1 MVGKTIAERYLIKGV
16 IGQGAMGSVYLAEH
30 ALMKKEVALKILHAD
45 IAQDHETALRFQ
57 REAQAAATIDHP
69 NVCAATDF
77 GKLADG
83 SYYLVMEYLRGRTLR
98 QLNLQQPRLS
108 VPRALHIIEQIA
120 SALARAHDIGI
131 VHRDMKPEN
140 IMLVQRDGDRDFVK
154 LMDFGLASLV
164 TSEEDVRLTVAGVIY
179 GTPVYMSPE
188 QARADQHIDGRAD
201 IYALGAI
208 LFEMLTGTVPF
219 QGKTITHLLS
229 QHIQDPV
236 PPLSERAPGVD
247 FPAGLDA
254 IISKAMAKKAQ
265 DRYPT
270 AHQFI
275 AALGFIGPEDTRVDA
290 PAPSPLGEAT
300 NPNIPTLSRPA
311 PSSPPARSPAPAR
324 PPTPARPPAPA
335 RPPTPTAPTAPQQ
348 PPATQRSHAPALES
362 ASTFTP
368 SPKLLAG
375 AGAFVAALAIIGL
388 IAAFW
393 DSSPDDP
400 EAKLALELEQTS
412 AQLSK
417 ERAEFLAE
425 HDSLSSLLEVMAT
438 GANED
443 ALELL
448 EGARAQEEDNPH
460 LHYYL
465 ALTHDNLKHQPEVFD
480 ALATTFEL
488 DPRYRDDPRCV
499 SELIDG
505 LQSAD
510 TEHRD
515 RARQLITS
523 ASLIRMTPELA
534 RRTYHDNG
542 SKNRRRLLTY
552 MQESGAFDKLADW
565 QQAKLELKVTP
576 GCKPRRQAIER
587 LGRADDPRAIE
598 PLLEYNGKPKKGC
611 GKRKRDDC
619 YGCIRDDLTRAIGA
633 LSARFPDAPLT
644 LSPDQGEDTDSD

>member
-1 MVGKTIAERYLIKGV
+1 MSADKFKQRTSDARALVGKTIAERYLIKGI

-30 ALMKKEVALKILHAD
+30 ALIKKEVALKILHAD
-45 IAQDHETALRFQ
+45 IARDHETAQRFQ
-57 REAQAAATIDHP
+57 REAQATATIDHP

-83 SYYLVMEYLRGRTLR
+83 SHYLVMEYLPGRTLR
-98 QLNLQQPRLS
+98 QLSLQQPRLS

-208 LFEMLTGTVPF
+208 LFELLTGTVPF

-229 QHIQDPV
+229 QHLQAPV
-236 PPLSERAPGVD
+236 PALSERAPDVD

-254 IISKAMAKKAQ
+254 IISKAMAKKAK
-265 DRYPT
+265 DRYPS

-275 AALGFIGPEDTRVDA
+275 AALGFIGPEDTHVDA
-290 PAPSPLGEAT
+290 VASSHHEPT
-300 NPNIPTLSRPA
+300 NPNIPTPA
-311 PSSPPARSPAPAR
+311 
-324 PPTPARPPAPA
+324 PPTPPRRPPASAAAPTRPPAP
-335 RPPTPTAPTAPQQ
+335 
-348 PPATQRSHAPALES
+348 QRSHAPALES
-362 ASTFTP
+362 TNTLTR
-368 SPKLLAG
+368 SPKALAG
-375 AGAFVAALAIIGL
+375 AGALIAVVAIIGL
-388 IAAFW
+388 TAALW
-393 DSSPDDP
+393 DVSPDDP
-400 EAKLALELEQTS
+400 AVALTLELEETR

-417 ERAEFLAE
+417 ERAEFLTE
-425 HDSLSSLLEVMAT
+425 HDLLSSLLEVMAT
-438 GANED
+438 GDNEG
-443 ALELL
+443 ALALL
-448 EGARAQEEDNPH
+448 ENARPENEDNPH
-460 LHYYL
+460 FYYYL
-465 ALTHDNLKHQPEVFD
+465 ALTHDNLKHRTEVFH
-480 ALATTFEL
+480 ALEKTFEL

-505 LQSAD
+505 LQSSSP
-510 TEHRD
+510 ED
-515 RARQLITS
+515 RARAGQLITPR
-523 ASLIRMTPELA
+523 ALTRMTPELA
-534 RRTYHDNG
+534 RRTYHDSG
-542 SKNRRRLLTY
+542 PKNRRRLMTY
-552 MQESGAFDKLADW
+552 MQESGSFDKLLDW
-565 QQAKLELKVTP
+565 QQAKLELKVIQ

-587 LGRADDPRAIE
+587 LGQANDPRALE
-598 PLLEYNGKPKKGC
+598 PLLEYSDKPKKGC

-619 YGCIRDDLTRAIGA
+619 YGCIRDDLADAIDA
-633 LSARFPDAPLT
+633 LSAKFPDAALAHQ
-644 LSPDQGEDTDSD
+644 PDLGEGHD